1 MTAVHLTP
9 DEMNI
14 QKVPISRLK
23 PAKYN
28 PRKDLKPGDPAY
40 EKIKRSL
47 NDFGYVDPI
56 IWNEYT
62 GNIVGGHQRFKVLKA
77 EGAQEIMCV
86 VVHIENPD
94 DEKALNVVLNKATGD
109 WEPVAL
115 ADLLSELQANGYDL
129 DSTGFDA
136 AEVNDLFSNV
146 HDKNVKDD
154 DFDVDAAAEAE
165 AFVLPGDVWLLGKH
179 RLMCGDSTDAASV
192 ALLMNGEKANLCITD
207 PPYNCSYEGGT
218 GMTIMNDKWD
228 DSQKFYQFLLDAF
241 KNVYDN
247 LVDGGAFYAFHSDAE
262 KVNFFN
268 ATVDAG
274 FHYSTTC
281 IWVKNSLVIGRMDYQ
296 MRHEPIIYAF
306 KDTAKHKFYGDRKQT
321 TIWEFDKPVKSK
333 LHPTTK
339 SLPLIAYPMRMSS
352 QENGI
357 VMDLFGGSGSTLM
370 TAEQMNRICCTMEL
384 DPKYASAIVR
394 RYISYAGSA
403 ADVYVIRDGQKR
415 PCLDVYDPAEDSF
428 EYEEG
433 SVNDKQKGSR
443 KHSRQDEPGEYAG

>member
-1 MTAVHLTP
+1 MATGYSSNVSNA
-9 DEMNI
+9 EMNI
-14 QKVPISRLK
+14 QKVPVSKLK

-40 EKIKRSL
+40 EKIKRSM

-56 IWNEYT
+56 IWNEVT

-115 ADLLSELQANGYDL
+115 ADLLAELQTNGYDL

-136 AEVNDLFSNV
+136 AEVDELLSNI
-146 HDKNVKDD
+146 HNKDVRED
-154 DFDVDAAAEAE
+154 DFDIDAAMDAE
-165 AFVLPGDVWLLGKH
+165 AFVLPGDIWLLGRH
-179 RLMCGDSTDAASV
+179 RLMCGDSTAADQV
-192 ALLMNGEKANLCITD
+192 ALLMNGERANLCITD
-207 PPYNCSYEGGT
+207 PPYNCAYEGGT
-218 GMTIMNDKWD
+218 GMTIMNDRWK
-228 DSQKFYQFLLDAF
+228 DSRQFYQFLLDAF
-241 KNVYDN
+241 RNVYEN
-247 LVDGGAFYAFHSDAE
+247 LADGGAFYAFHSDAE
-262 KVNFFN
+262 KVNFYN

-306 KDTAKHKFYGDRKQT
+306 KDTAKHRFYGDRKQT
-321 TIWEFDKPVKSK
+321 TVWEFDRPTKSK
-333 LHPTTK
+333 LHPTMK

-357 VMDLFGGSGSTLM
+357 VLDLFGGSGSTLM
-370 TAEQMNRICCTMEL
+370 TAEQLNRIGYTMEL

-394 RYISYAGSA
+394 RYISYVGSC
-403 ADVYVIRDGQKR
+403 ADVQVIRDGQKL
-415 PCLDVYDPAEDSF
+415 PCLSVYDPSKDSF
-428 EYEEG
+428 DFVEG
-433 SVNDKQKGSR
+433 CVDEKKRGAKKKGR
-443 KHSRQDEPGEYAG
+443 G

>member
-1 MTAVHLTP
+1 MNTEL
-9 DEMNI
+9 NI
-14 QKVPISRLK
+14 QKMPVSLLK

-40 EKIKRSL
+40 EKIKRSM

-56 IWNEYT
+56 IWNEVT

-77 EGAQEIMCV
+77 EGAKEIMCV

-94 DEKALNVVLNKATGD
+94 EEKALNIVLNKATGD

-115 ADLLSELQANGYDL
+115 ADLLSELQMNGFDL

-136 AEVNDLFSNV
+136 AEVDDLLSNV
-146 HDKNVKDD
+146 HNKDVKED
-154 DFDVDAAAEAE
+154 DFDIDAAASAE
-165 AFVLPGDVWLLGKH
+165 PFVLPGDIWLLGRH
-179 RLMCGDSTDAASV
+179 RLMCGDSTKADQV
-192 ALLMNGEKANLCITD
+192 ALLMDGKKANVCITD
-207 PPYNCSYEGGT
+207 PPYNCDIEGGT
-218 GMTIMNDKWD
+218 GMKIMNDKWA
-228 DSQKFYQFLLDAF
+228 DSQKFYQFLYNAF

-262 KVNFFN
+262 KVNFYN

-281 IWVKNSLVIGRMDYQ
+281 IWVKNALVIGRMDYQ

-333 LHPTTK
+333 LHPTMK
-339 SLPLIAYPMRMSS
+339 SLPLIGYPMRMSS

-370 TAEQMNRICCTMEL
+370 TAEQMNRIGFTMEL
-384 DPKYASAIVR
+384 DPVYASAIVR
-394 RYISYAGSA
+394 RYISYIGST
-403 ADVYVIRDGQKR
+403 ADVFVIRGGQKI
-415 PCLDVYDPAEDSF
+415 PCLDVHDPAQDSF
-428 EYEEG
+428 EYTEG
-433 SVNDKQKGSR
+433 SINDKQRGTKKGR
-443 KHSRQDEPGEYAG
+443 IR